1 MSINRPQDP
10 RRADARLLDT
20 AEGVIIALRRCS
32 MAKAFI
38 ELARTVQQHNLPP
51 LSVAD
56 ALLAIAENEP
66 TDDLDPAAVRVA
78 RTTWGSLLGACSH
91 RRNNHSVLCEPDN
104 AFSAHPN
111 DRIERER
118 GEQP

>member
-1 MSINRPQDP
+1 MSRNRAQDP

-38 ELARTVQQHNLPP
+38 ELARTAQRHNLSA
-51 LSVAD
+51 LSLAD
-56 ALLAIAENEP
+56 ALVALAEDGP
-66 TDDLDPAAVRVA
+66 TGDLDPAAVRVA
-78 RTTWGSLLGACSH
+78 RTTWGSLLDAPSH
-91 RRNNHSVLCEPDN
+91 RRNNHGVPSDSMVRSRL
-104 AFSAHPN
+104 HPN
-111 DRIERER
+111 DLIER